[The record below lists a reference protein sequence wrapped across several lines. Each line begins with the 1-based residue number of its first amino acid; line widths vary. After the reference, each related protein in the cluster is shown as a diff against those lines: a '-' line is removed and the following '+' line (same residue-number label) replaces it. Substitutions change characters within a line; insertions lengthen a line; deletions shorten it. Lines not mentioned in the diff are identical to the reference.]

1 MAIVYKMS
9 DVFSLSDDFKEKF
22 EVLCTI
28 QEGEKLMLCEGKLLK
43 DDSMRIAQPFTRWW
57 NNQNRYDIITQLEE
71 DFESYL
77 SFLKFVWGAHK
88 SPKTAPREKRQLLNM
103 YKVHKSMIS
112 KIVTGIGCMS
122 ITYANTT
129 DIHNRL
135 ASLIKDLR
143 YLP

>member
-28 QEGEKLMLCEGKLLK
+28 QEGEKLILCEGKLLK
-43 DDSMRIAQPFTRWW
+43 DDSMRITQPFTRWW
-57 NNQNRYDIITQLEE
+57 NNQNRYDIISQLEE

-88 SPKTAPREKRQLLNM
+88 SQKTAMRERRQLLNM
-103 YKVHKSMIS
+103 YKVHKSLIS
-112 KIVTGIGCMS
+112 KIVTGIGCIS
-122 ITYANTT
+122 ITYADTT
-129 DIHNRL
+129 DINNRL
-135 ASLIKDLR
+135 AQLIKDLR